1 MESSRGGRGGRDK
14 LGDGSEI
21 GPGQVRAVGM
31 VAQFAAA
38 GLIVLL
44 ALAALIAFAARQAG
58 IEQAVESAQQVTEV
72 TANDVVEPRLD
83 GRIAQRDPVA
93 LTQFDQAMH
102 RYVLHGSLVRV
113 KLWDASGQIIYSDE
127 PRLIGSHFALDTAES
142 GVLARQRAASEVSDL
157 ARPENRFESQYR
169 KLLEVYVG
177 VRGTDG
183 RALLF
188 EAYFRY
194 DAVNRAGL
202 AAWQKFAPPSLG
214 ALLGLEVVQIP
225 FAWSLARRLQRQQR
239 ERERLL
245 RHAVDSSDLERRHI
259 AGALHD
265 GVVQD
270 LTGVTYALD
279 AARLGKPDEERRI
292 EVIRE
297 SASRLRGSVS
307 ALRSLLV
314 DIYPPSLADEGLP
327 LALTELTGGLEDT
340 GIHVELHV
348 ADTER
353 LPLPSAALLF
363 RCAQEVLRNI
373 AAHSN
378 AESVEIT
385 AWIRDGTATLMIDDD
400 GRGFDEAELGERLG
414 GGHFGL
420 RSLGDLLADAG
431 GRLEV
436 RSAPGQGTRVEA
448 EIPVN

>member
-1 MESSRGGRGGRDK
+1 
-14 LGDGSEI
+14 
-21 GPGQVRAVGM
+21 M
-31 VAQFAAA
+31 VAQFAAG
-38 GLIVLL
+38 GLVVLVV
-44 ALAALIAFAARQAG
+44 LAALIALAARQAG
-58 IEQAVESAQQVTEV
+58 IEQAVESAQQVTQV
-72 TANDVVEPRLD
+72 IATSVVEPRLD
-83 GRIAQRDPVA
+83 GQIAVRDPAA
-93 LTQFDQAMH
+93 LTRFDQAMH

-113 KLWDASGQIIYSDE
+113 KLWDAAGQIIYSDE
-127 PRLIGSHFALDTAES
+127 PRLIGSRFPLDAAES
-142 GVLARQRAASEVSDL
+142 TVLSEQHAASNVSDL

-177 VRGTDG
+177 VLAADG
-183 RALLF
+183 RPLLF

-194 DAVNRAGL
+194 DAVNQAGL

-245 RHAVDSSDLERRHI
+245 RHAVESSNLERRRI

-265 GVVQD
+265 GVVQE
-270 LTGVTYALD
+270 LSGVTYALD
-279 AARLGKPDEERRI
+279 AARLGKPDEHRRI
-292 EVIRE
+292 EVIGE
-297 SASRLRGSVS
+297 SASRLRSSVG

-314 DIYPPSLADEGLP
+314 DIYPPSLSDDGLP
-327 LALTELTGGLEDT
+327 LALAELASGLEDA
-340 GIHVELHV
+340 GIHVDLDV
-348 ADTER
+348 SDTDR
-353 LPLPSAALLF
+353 LPLASAALLF

-373 AAHSN
+373 AAHAN

-385 AWIRDGTATLMIDDD
+385 AWARDGIATLIIDDD

-431 GRLEV
+431 GRLAV

-448 EIPVN
+448 EVPVT